1 MNIHSILHQSGK
13 WSVSAILAL
22 SVMGC
27 TKDEQPTGIIP
38 TDYSLTEHWLSLPA
52 KPDKPADI
60 FYLYPTSWTPDS
72 LTNSI
77 YCTVDNSSMLKGSA
91 FAFSMQ
97 ATAFETVGNIYAPYY
112 RQLNATLAQSL
123 TEAERWELA
132 DSLPVAD
139 VIAAFDYY
147 IRNYNHGRPFILAGH
162 SQGSHMML
170 FLLSRYMNEH
180 PEVYSRMI
188 AAYAIGYPLT
198 ASFLATNKHLKF
210 AEGPNDLGVIV
221 SFNTQSPNVKPGGN
235 VIMTDSV
242 GMAINPINWKRDET
256 PAPASE
262 SLGSFMPGQG
272 NVFVKVPSFAD
283 ARVDLIKGVLVCS
296 SVDENALYQ
305 PASNMGLGV
314 YHAWDFPFYYY
325 NIRENAER
333 RANAFLG
340 K

>member
-1 MNIHSILHQSGK
+1 
-13 WSVSAILAL
+13 
-22 SVMGC
+22 
-27 TKDEQPTGIIP
+27 
-38 TDYSLTEHWLSLPA
+38 
-52 KPDKPADI
+52 
-60 FYLYPTSWTPDS
+60 
-72 LTNSI
+72 
-77 YCTVDNSSMLKGSA
+77 MLKGAAYVYSV
-91 FAFSMQ
+91 Q
-97 ATAFETVGNIYAPYY
+97 ATAFEPVGNIYAPFY
-112 RQLNATLAQSL
+112 RQLNAALAQSK

-132 DSLPVAD
+132 DNLPVAD
-139 VIAAFDYY
+139 VFAAFDYY

-170 FLLSRYMNEH
+170 FLLSRYMKEN

-210 AEGPNDLGVIV
+210 AEGPDDLGVIV
-221 SFNTQSPNVKPGGN
+221 SFNTQSPNVMPGGN
-235 VIMTDSV
+235 IIMTDSV
-242 GMAINPINWKRDET
+242 GMVINPVNWKRDET

-272 NVFVKVPSFAD
+272 NVFVKVPAFAD
-283 ARVDLIKGVLVCS
+283 ARVDLTKGVLVCS

-314 YHAWDFPFYYY
+314 YHSWDFPFYYF

>member
-1 MNIHSILHQSGK
+1 MSTHNILKHIGK
-13 WSVSAILAL
+13 WSVPAILVIL
-22 SVMGC
+22 VMSC
-27 TKDEQPTGIIP
+27 NKDENPAGIIP
-38 TDYSLTEHWLSLPA
+38 TDYSLAEHWLSLPA
-52 KPDKPADI
+52 NPQKTVDV
-60 FYLYPTSWTPDS
+60 FYLYPTCWTPDS

-77 YCTVDNSSMLKGSA
+77 YCTVDNPSMLKGAA
-91 FAFSMQ
+91 FVYSVQ
-97 ATAFETVGNIYAPYY
+97 ATAFEPVGNIYAPFY
-112 RQLNATLAQSL
+112 RQLNAALAQSK

-132 DSLPVAD
+132 DNLPVAD
-139 VIAAFDYY
+139 VFAAFDYY

-170 FLLSRYMNEH
+170 FLLSRYMKEN

-210 AEGPNDLGVIV
+210 AEGPDDLGVIV
-221 SFNTQSPNVKPGGN
+221 SFNTQSPNVMPGGN
-235 VIMTDSV
+235 IIMTDSV
-242 GMAINPINWKRDET
+242 GMVINPVNWKRDET

-272 NVFVKVPSFAD
+272 NVFVKVPAFAD
-283 ARVDLIKGVLVCS
+283 ARVDLTKGVLVCS

-314 YHAWDFPFYYY
+314 YHSWDFPFYYF